1 MTVSEKREKIKPLV
15 IKYGDAIKEVVKR
28 ELKCDAFLEPSKSGL
43 YCCPFPGCNSG
54 KGEHKTG
61 ALKYFPDTNR
71 IRCNKCGRSADVI
84 ELLQVRFDLDYH
96 AALLAGVEEIGL
108 DVEKFVNSL
117 TSGAKNSPKTPE
129 SVKADKVTSKAE
141 KTAENG
147 TQDAEQAQDFTNYYQ
162 KCKKRLKD
170 TPAALQYFT
179 RRGIDLEVVY
189 KMFIGYDPEADPAGG
204 GHHTPRVIYPCS
216 PGYYVAKSINP
227 ETPKEYRQLQ
237 NKGGKPCLFNSRA
250 IYQGGPVFICE
261 GVEDCLSFLTAGAA
275 AVSINST
282 GNYKNIRRQIE
293 QKKPDPDTVFILWLD
308 NDAAGINAESQI
320 VKDLQE
326 VGQAFITLD
335 DKGPYNDPNDTLRKD
350 PESFMDMIQKA
361 QEKAKTSP
369 QRQVESVPDNQDK
382 EQAPEEQD
390 TQENVLDFNSFME
403 RIQTDAYKPIETG
416 IKWFDDLLGG
426 GILKQSVLL
435 LLAAP
440 AAGKTTLAQQI
451 AQDMAAKKQKVIYLN
466 LEMSREQMLAK
477 GLSSLM
483 AAVPERNA
491 IRKTAAEIL
500 QGYKWTEE
508 DRRAV
513 LAVAEKYRREIDPY
527 LTYNPGRIKK
537 TVDGIKDFLE
547 KTGKAAREQGEKAP
561 VIILDY
567 LHLLQAD
574 GKSDTQETIKA
585 GLIALKDY
593 AMKYDSIVI
602 TIAATNRASNAGGIT
617 IDSGR
622 DSSSIEFT
630 ADYQLSL
637 NYTAIEKPAD
647 KDKRLSPGD
656 IKALQQEKPRKMTVS
671 VLKGRLYETG
681 QSIDLLYYSAYNRF
695 YSPGEWIPEP
705 EGGTDPG
712 TQSQGAQVRM
722 WGKHRIG

>member
-1 MTVSEKREKIKPLV
+1 MEKREKIKPLV
-15 IKYGDAIKEVVKR
+15 IKYSDAIKEEIKR
-28 ELKCDAFLEPSKSGL
+28 GLSCTQFLEPSKSGL
-43 YCCPFPGCNSG
+43 YCCPFCDSG

-61 ALKYFPDTNR
+61 ALKYYPDTNR
-71 IRCNKCGRSADVI
+71 VRCNKCGRSADVI
-84 ELLQVRFDLDYH
+84 ELMQLCLKKDYH
-96 AALLAGVEEIGL
+96 DTLVIGVEEIGL
-108 DVEKFVNSL
+108 DVEKFVNTL

-129 SVKADKVTSKAE
+129 SVKADKVTSKTE

-147 TQDAEQAQDFTNYYQ
+147 TQDAGTAQDFTSYYH
-162 KCKKRLKD
+162 KCKKQLKD
-170 TPAALQYFT
+170 APAALQYFT

-189 KMFIGYDPEADPAGG
+189 KMFVGYDPEADPAGG
-204 GHHTPRVIYPCS
+204 GHPAPRVIYPCS

-320 VKDLQE
+320 IKDLQE

-335 DKGPYNDPNDTLRKD
+335 DKGPYNDPNDTLKGD
-350 PESFMDMIQKA
+350 PELFMDMIEKA
-361 QEKAKTSP
+361 QEKAKESQ
-369 QRQVESVPDNQDK
+369 QRQPEEVREVATDNQDK
-382 EQAPEEQD
+382 EQAQEK
-390 TQENVLDFNSFME
+390 QENVLDFDTFIN
-403 RIQTDAYKPIETG
+403 RIQTDTYKPIETG
-416 IKWFDDLLGG
+416 IKWFDNLLGG

-508 DRRAV
+508 ERRAV
-513 LAVAEKYRREIDPY
+513 LSAAERYRREIDPY
-527 LTYNPGRIKK
+527 LTYNPEECQK
-537 TVDGIKDFLE
+537 TAEGLKEFLT
-547 KTGKAAREQGEKAP
+547 KTGEAAKERGERGP
-561 VIILDY
+561 VIVLDY
-567 LHLLQAD
+567 LHLLQA
-574 GKSDTQETIKA
+574 GGNADTQETIKA
-585 GLIALKDY
+585 GLIVLKDY
-593 AMKYDSIVI
+593 AIKYDSIVLA
-602 TIAATNRASNAGGIT
+602 IAATNRASNAGGIT

-622 DSSSIEFT
+622 DSSAIEFT

-681 QSIDLLYYSAYNRF
+681 QSVDLLYYSAYNRF

>member
-15 IKYGDAIKEVVKR
+15 IKYGDAIKEEVKR
-28 ELKCDAFLEPSKSGL
+28 KLKCDAFLEPSKSGL

-84 ELLQVRFDLDYH
+84 ELLQIRFNLDYH

-108 DVEKFVNSL
+108 DVEEFVNSL
-117 TSGAKNSPKTPE
+117 TSGAKNSPKTPLNLP
-129 SVKADKVTSKAE
+129 AGKVSTKPE
-141 KTAENG
+141 NGAENG
-147 TQDAEQAQDFTNYYQ
+147 AQDAGTGQDFTNYYH
-162 KCKKRLKD
+162 KCRERLKN

-320 VKDLQE
+320 IKDLQE

-335 DKGPYNDPNDTLRKD
+335 DKGPYNDPNDTLKGD
-350 PESFMDMIQKA
+350 PELFMDMIEKA
-361 QEKAKTSP
+361 QEKARESQ
-369 QRQVESVPDNQDK
+369 QRQPEEVREVATDNQDK
-382 EQAPEEQD
+382 EQAQEK
-390 TQENVLDFNSFME
+390 QENVLDFDTFIN

-416 IKWFDDLLGG
+416 IKWFDNLLGG

-508 DRRAV
+508 ERRAV
-513 LAVAEKYRREIDPY
+513 LSAAERYRREIDPY
-527 LTYNPGRIKK
+527 LTYNPEECQK
-537 TVDGIKDFLE
+537 TAEGLKEFLT
-547 KTGKAAREQGEKAP
+547 KTGEAAKERGERGP
-561 VIILDY
+561 VIVLDY
-567 LHLLQAD
+567 LHLLQA
-574 GKSDTQETIKA
+574 GGNADTQETIKA
-585 GLIALKDY
+585 GLIVLKDY
-593 AMKYDSIVI
+593 AIKYDSIVLA
-602 TIAATNRASNAGGIT
+602 IAATNRASNAGGIT

-622 DSSSIEFT
+622 DSSAIEFT

-637 NYTAIEKPAD
+637 NYTAIEKPANN
-647 KDKRLSPGD
+647 DKRLSPGD

-681 QSIDLLYYSAYNRF
+681 QSVDLLYYSAYNRF

-712 TQSQGAQVRM
+712 TPQGAQVRM